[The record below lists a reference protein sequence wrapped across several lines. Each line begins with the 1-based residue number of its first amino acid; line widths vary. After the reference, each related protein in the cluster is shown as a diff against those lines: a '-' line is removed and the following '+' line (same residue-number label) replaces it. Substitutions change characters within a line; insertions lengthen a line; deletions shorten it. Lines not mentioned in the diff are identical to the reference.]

1 MKEYTGNRSVPTT
14 IQNKKKSITEEINKS
29 LHTQDSKNN
38 QNNYEI
44 CLSDVSVST
53 ISNSSGIDSDL
64 YEEVIKKIKKEK
76 KRKRKESKR
85 DIYKEKVK
93 YDKKESNSNDENK
106 NDRGNEKDRKNNSD
120 IENNSDS
127 EYINDKEKDRK
138 KRKHIDIDKKKRN
151 KESHHHVNKKKDK
164 NISTRKKR
172 KYTSSLSSESYERRK
187 DKKKKKEKYRNSE
200 SSYKSMVDENI
211 PKDPF
216 NPLLL
221 AYEKKEK
228 KKYRKKKYFILCIKK
243 IYICIIF
250 NRYENTSDDE
260 DINIEKAYENSKP
273 YFDPHEFPKILWKS
287 KAGGV
292 CVPQISDDKK

>member
-1 MKEYTGNRSVPTT
+1 MKEYTANKSVPTT
-14 IQNKKKSITEEINKS
+14 IENKKNSIVEEINKNS
-29 LHTQDSKNN
+29 HTLDSNNN

-53 ISNSSGIDSDL
+53 ITNSSGIDSDL

-76 KRKRKESKR
+76 KRKKKEKKR
-85 DIYKEKVK
+85 DIYKEKEK
-93 YDKKESNSNDENK
+93 YEKKENNSYEENTI
-106 NDRGNEKDRKNNSD
+106 DRGNDSDRKNNSD

-127 EYINDKEKDRK
+127 EDINDKEKDRK
-138 KRKHIDIDKKKRN
+138 KKKHTDIDTKNRN
-151 KESHHHVNKKKDK
+151 KEAHHHVNKKRERKK
-164 NISTRKKR
+164 STRKKR

-187 DKKKKKEKYRNSE
+187 DKRNKKEKYRNSE
-200 SSYKSMVDENI
+200 GSYKSMVDENI

-228 KKYRKKKYFILCIKK
+228 KKYRKNVEHNDLNDRWKHD
-243 IYICIIF
+243 
-250 NRYENTSDDE
+250 RYENTSEDE
-260 DINIEKAYENSKP
+260 DINIERTFENSKTF
-273 YFDPHEFPKILWKS
+273 YDPHEMPKILWKS

-292 CVPQISDDKK
+292 CVPQISDDTK

>member
-1 MKEYTGNRSVPTT
+1 MKEYTGNRSVPTA
-14 IQNKKKSITEEINKS
+14 IQNKKKSITEEINKNS
-29 LHTQDSKNN
+29 HTQDSKNN

-44 CLSDVSVST
+44 CLSDISVST

-93 YDKKESNSNDENK
+93 YDKKESNSNEENK

-138 KRKHIDIDKKKRN
+138 KRKHADIDKKKRN

-228 KKYRKKKYFILCIKK
+228 KKYRKNDEHNDLNDRWKHD
-243 IYICIIF
+243 
-250 NRYENTSDDE
+250 RYENTSDDE
-260 DINIEKAYENSKP
+260 DINIEQAYENSKP
-273 YFDPHEFPKILWKS
+273 YFDAHEFPKILWKS